1 MNWSKPTR
9 SCPGCWISP
18 RRWLCVW
25 TGQYLSG
32 HTTLAKSADEDVEP
46 PLAEAK
52 ALLEAFPHLA
62 RWVQAGWAG
71 GGHGRYYRKDP
82 KKFWPHQLEAKMAP
96 IIQAAAKLN
105 PEQKIALLKSWENGH
120 DAHRDVKPLQTKA
133 VKDYLAANPD
143 LAKGKTSLLM
153 LEKPWN
159 NYTPEEATKLAPTL
173 AQNRHPEAAY
183 IRSIA
188 AGGKEKNLEKMID
201 ALLTTE
207 AWRLGTGE
215 LRWSLCRP
223 TLALCRPAR

>member
-1 MNWSKPTR
+1 
-9 SCPGCWISP
+9 
-18 RRWLCVW
+18 
-25 TGQYLSG
+25 
-32 HTTLAKSADEDVEP
+32 
-46 PLAEAK
+46 
-52 ALLEAFPHLA
+52 
-62 RWVQAGWAG
+62 
-71 GGHGRYYRKDP
+71 
-82 KKFWPHQLEAKMAP
+82 MAP

-105 PEQKIALLKSWENGH
+105 PEQKIALLKSWENSF

-188 AGGKEKNLEKMID
+188 AGGKEKISK
-201 ALLTTE
+201 
-207 AWRLGTGE
+207 R
-215 LRWSLCRP
+215 
-223 TLALCRPAR
+223 